1 MAETMPKK
9 DNLIIKPPLAV
20 IEGQKERDLRAWKSA
35 AWAPVVVGVIGLVYE
50 LFKYFAG

>member
-9 DNLIIKPPLAV
+9 DNLNIKPPLAV

-35 AWAPVVVGVIGLVYE
+35 AWAPVVVGVIGLVFAI
-50 LFKYFAG
+50 FKHFAG